1 MNSVNVRPKVGL
13 WCLLTVAAV
22 LAAYGAVFRLPLIS
36 DDYVV
41 LLIARGYGE
50 PGGWD
55 RLAADAL
62 YRCRA
67 TFMILTHFMDQW
79 FGLNPLPYNLTGV
92 ITHCMN
98 CLLVLGLGIWKR
110 IGFRLSIP
118 AAIYF
123 AADQSHQEAVLW
135 FSALPDEIVFFF
147 VMATLLVWIRWM
159 ERPSVG
165 LYALAL
171 MLYLLALAS
180 KESGITAAGF
190 IGLAM
195 LFEGR
200 GVKQTIRATWPFA
213 ILALAYFYAG
223 FASRG
228 DHLHYHD
235 GTFRLGPHAISVIT
249 VSIVRLLWPLGFAA
263 LAVIATWSWR
273 TERGTVL
280 LATAWM
286 VLAMVPYGFLT
297 YMPFIPS
304 RHTYIAGVGAAL
316 IAAAGLRTLMERLPR
331 PQLAA
336 ATCALLF
343 VIGESTYL
351 GTKKYGQY
359 LKRAAPTE
367 GLLKAT
373 REFQG
378 GVVIKCFPFP
388 HVVAQAAL
396 KLNYGNRV
404 RLASSVD
411 DPGSPACEGRADF
424 ELVGN

>member
-1 MNSVNVRPKVGL
+1 MNSASVRPHLGL

-22 LAAYGAVFRLPLIS
+22 VAAYGAVFRLPLIS
-36 DDYVV
+36 DDYPV
-41 LLIARGYGE
+41 LLIARSYGE

-79 FGLNPLPYNLTGV
+79 FGLNPLPYNLTGL
-92 ITHCMN
+92 IMHCVN
-98 CLLVLGLGIWKR
+98 CLLVLSLGFWGR

-147 VMATLLVWIRWM
+147 IMASLLVWIRWM
-159 ERPSVG
+159 ERPSSS

-171 MLYLLALAS
+171 VFYLLALAS
-180 KESGITAAGF
+180 KESGVTAAGL

-200 GVKQTIRATWPFA
+200 GVKRTLLATWPFA

-228 DHLHYHD
+228 DHLHYND
-235 GTFRLGPHAISVIT
+235 GTFRLGPHVISVIGL
-249 VSIVRLLWPLGFAA
+249 SIVRLLWPLGLAA
-263 LAVIATWSWR
+263 LAIVAAWSWKR
-273 TERGTVL
+273 ERGTIL
-280 LATAWM
+280 LAAAWM

-316 IAAAGLRTLMERLPR
+316 IAAAGFRTLMERVPR
-331 PQLAA
+331 PQLVAA
-336 ATCALLF
+336 ACALLF
-343 VIGESTYL
+343 VFGEAMYL
-351 GTKKYGQY
+351 GTKKRQQY
-359 LKRAAPTE
+359 LKRVAPTE
-367 GLLKAT
+367 NLIEAT
-373 REFQG
+373 RTFQG
-378 GVVIKCFPFP
+378 GVVLRCFPFP
-388 HVVAQAAL
+388 HVVAEAAL
-396 KLNYGNRV
+396 KLHYGDRV
-404 RLASSVD
+404 RLVSSVD